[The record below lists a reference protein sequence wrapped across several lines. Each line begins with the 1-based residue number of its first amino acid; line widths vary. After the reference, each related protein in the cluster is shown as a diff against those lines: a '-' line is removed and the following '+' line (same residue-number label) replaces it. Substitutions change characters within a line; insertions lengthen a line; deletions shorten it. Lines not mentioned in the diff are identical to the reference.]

1 LVKIPIITSFVSF
14 KELKNFL
21 TMQLPELKTRLQIS
35 TVLQRYNLKPDKNGM
50 LKCPFH
56 ADKTPSLKIYTDTN
70 TYNCFGCG
78 ANGDAIQF
86 IESFEKLNKHQAIIK
101 AKELCGQITEI
112 PTQTTNRAGT
122 RNTTK
127 NSSFKQSCPG

>member
-1 LVKIPIITSFVSF
+1 MVKIPIITSFVSF

-70 TYNCFGCG
+70 TYN
-78 ANGDAIQF
+78 
-86 IESFEKLNKHQAIIK
+86 
-101 AKELCGQITEI
+101 
-112 PTQTTNRAGT
+112 
-122 RNTTK
+122 
-127 NSSFKQSCPG
+127 